1 MRSIT
6 IQELQSDF
14 DAIIDHVENGESF
27 LIHSKHGSIVLV
39 PYGSDEEVDDL
50 VRIHTDH
57 EEGC

>member
-14 DAIIDHVENGESF
+14 DTIISRVENGESF
-27 LIHSKHGSIVLV
+27 SISSEHGSVALV
-39 PYGSDEEVDDL
+39 PYGSDEEADDL
-50 VRIHTDH
+50 VRIHTEH